1 MSDISE
7 DVASRTRRV
16 LRRSITAGLGTATL
30 LAGLASPATGAQPN
44 HQACL
49 GHDIRSY
56 ASAGAGFGDFVSGLA
71 AYGGVGDEIQAHLA
85 GDLPDTV
92 NPNTCN
98 D

>member
-7 DVASRTRRV
+7 EVGSRTRRV
-16 LRRSITAGLGTATL
+16 LQRCIIAGLGTATL
-30 LAGLASPATGAQPN
+30 VVSLASPATAAQPN

-56 ASAGAGFGDFVSGLA
+56 AEAGAGFGDFVSGLA
-71 AYGGVGDEIQAHLA
+71 AAGGVGDEILAHLA
-85 GDLPDTV
+85 GDLPDV
-92 NPNTCN
+92 VIPNTCN